1 MKRRVAGVIVG
12 LMAGVLAVALLEG
25 LSSLIYPP
33 PADLDFGNSEAVG
46 AFYGD
51 LPIPAFLIVLAAHAC
66 GAMMGGFACAAM
78 VRERWPAGSLM
89 VGSVLLIGGA
99 VNLLWIPHPIWFSIA
114 DLILYLPTAVVGG
127 VLANELFAPRPT
139 QDARAPVE
147 IGH

>member
-12 LMAGVLAVALLEG
+12 LVAGFLAVSLIES

-33 PADLDFGNSEAVG
+33 PADLDFGNSEAVR
-46 AFYGD
+46 AFISD
-51 LPIPAFLIVLAAHAC
+51 LPIPAFLIVLAAHAG
-66 GAMMGGFACAAM
+66 GALIGGFVCAAM

-99 VNLLWIPHPIWFSIA
+99 VILLRIPHPIWFSIA

-127 VLANELFAPRPT
+127 VLANELFAPVPA
-139 QDARAPVE
+139 QDAKAPVE
-147 IGH
+147 MGR